1 MPNHLLHQ
9 LGRRQLPAFISD
21 PQQIELAQRLL
32 RAGYVDG
39 HLHPGTSGARQVV
52 QVDSITP
59 LGERVRIIFAHAGV
73 RSEADTWRAASRP
86 AQPPRLW
93 SSSEV

>member
-1 MPNHLLHQ
+1 MPYHLLNQ

-21 PQQIELAQRLL
+21 PQQIELVQRLL

-39 HLHPGTSGARQVV
+39 RLHPATSEARQFI

-59 LGERVRIIFAHAGV
+59 LGERVRTIFAHAGV
-73 RSEADTWRAASRP
+73 RSDVDSWRAATPPSRP
-86 AQPPRLW
+86 LHLW

>member
-1 MPNHLLHQ
+1 MPYHLLNQ

-21 PQQIELAQRLL
+21 PQQIELVQRLV
-32 RAGYVDG
+32 RAGYVDAR
-39 HLHPGTSGARQVV
+39 LHPETSEAGQVV

-73 RSEADTWRAASRP
+73 RSEADSWRAASRP
-86 AQPPRLW
+86 IQPLRLW

>member
-1 MPNHLLHQ
+1 MPYHLLNQ
-9 LGRRQLPAFISD
+9 LGRRQLPAVISD
-21 PQQIELAQRLL
+21 PQEIELAQRLV

-39 HLHPGTSGARQVV
+39 RLYPATSEARQFV
-52 QVDSITP
+52 QVDAITP

-73 RSEADTWRAASRP
+73 RSEADGWRAASQPTRP
-86 AQPPRLW
+86 VRLW

>member
-1 MPNHLLHQ
+1 MPYHLLNQ

-21 PQQIELAQRLL
+21 PHQIELVQRLL

-39 HLHPGTSGARQVV
+39 RVHPETSAARQFV

-73 RSEADTWRAASRP
+73 RSEADTWHAASQPSRP
-86 AQPPRLW
+86 VRLW